1 MKYGIIGTG
10 AIGGYYGGRLA
21 QAGKEVHFLFH
32 SDYGCVKQNGL
43 RVDSVKGD
51 FVINPIHTY
60 QSSADMPKC
69 DVILVCLKTTNNHLL
84 TQILPPILHDNT
96 VVILVQNGLGVEE
109 DLQVEFPELKIAG
122 GLAFI
127 CSRKLGAGHI
137 EHMDQ
142 GKLNIGAYSNIS
154 KLTLLDIMADLEDA
168 GVEAEVVDL
177 NTARWE
183 KLVWN
188 IPFNGLSVVLNTSTD
203 KLLENDHT
211 RQLVYDMMQE
221 VILAASNCG
230 APLLPKLADRM
241 IETTK
246 SMVPYSPSMKLD
258 FENKRE
264 LELLYIYTK
273 PVTKAILEGIEM
285 SRVSMLSKQLHY
297 IESLY
302 RK

>member
-32 SDYGCVKQNGL
+32 SDYGHVKQNGL

-51 FVINPIHTY
+51 FVINPIHAY
-60 QSSADMPKC
+60 QSTTDMPKC
-69 DVILVCLKTTNNHLL
+69 DVVLVCLKTTNNHLL
-84 TQILPPILHDNT
+84 TQILPPVLHDNT

-109 DLQVEFPELKIAG
+109 DLQREFPELKIAG

-127 CSRKLGAGHI
+127 CSRKLGAGYI

-154 KLTLLDIMADLEDA
+154 KLTLLDIVADLEDA

-230 APLLPKLADRM
+230 VPLLPKLADRM

-273 PVTKAILEGIEM
+273 PVTKAILEGVEM
-285 SRVSMLSKQLHY
+285 SRVSMLSKQLYY